1 MARGKGV
8 AAEGAQTAALSN
20 AASPY
25 PQKAATGPADPAP
38 NPLWYK
44 DAVIYEVHIK
54 SFCDSNADGI
64 GDFRGLAS
72 KLPYLRDLGVTAIWL
87 LPFYPSPLR
96 DDGYDIADY
105 RGIHPD
111 YGTLR
116 DFQDFLHGAHALG
129 MRVITELVLN
139 HTSDQHPWFQ
149 RARRAKPGSPW
160 RDFYLWSDTP
170 DKFPDARIIFKD
182 FETSNWSR
190 DPVAKAY
197 YWHRFFSHQP
207 DLNFDNPRVHREM
220 FKIIDFWLGMGVD
233 GLRLDAVPYLYERE
247 GTNCENLPETY
258 EFLKSLRAYID
269 QNYPDRML
277 LAEANQWPE
286 DAASYFGGG
295 AACQM
300 AFHFPLMPRM
310 FMALQMEDSF
320 PIVNILQQTP
330 AIPPECQWALFLRNH
345 DELTL
350 EMVTDEER
358 DYMYRIYASDPRA
371 RINLGIRRRLAPLM
385 GNDRR
390 KIELMNVLLF
400 TLPGT
405 PILYYGDEI
414 GMGDNFYLGDRNGV
428 RTPMQWSPDRNAGF
442 SSCNPQ
448 RLYLPVVIDPEYH
461 FEALNVEN
469 QAKSPSSLL
478 WWMKRLIDLRKHY
491 RAFGWGSLEFLTLDN
506 PRILAF
512 VRSFENE
519 TILVLVNLS
528 RTSQYVEINHPRFSG
543 HVLEDIIGRTRFP
556 VVKDSP
562 YLIIVGPYGY
572 HLMLVGDA
580 TGSGVEAS
588 GSPAHGLSLAAPWT
602 NTLKGAGLRQLEQS
616 ILPAYLKK
624 TRWFQGKSRTIAQ
637 IDLVETMPVPINDSE
652 AVLAFLE
659 VSYTE
664 GSTETYLLPL
674 HFLALDAGGDALG
687 KEFPWGIVCAVT
699 LDGKPGVLYDGL
711 YNAEFRQ
718 FLFAAITRRKRSRA
732 ELEGLHGRPA
742 PGFAA
747 LLGDKTLPLASQLG
761 KSEQSNSAV
770 LFASTFFLKLYR
782 RLEQGVHPEAEV
794 GRFLSEK
801 TGFHQVAPL
810 AGVLEYRR
818 AGEEPFAVALLQ
830 GFVPSQGDAWSFTLN
845 EVTRFFERALAHREE
860 LKVAVRPEGAG
871 PPASEAPPLPTDLT
885 GFMQG
890 YYSEMVALLG
900 KRTAEFHLAL
910 YSGKDDPAFAPEPFT
925 LLYQRS
931 VYQSMRSR
939 AKKTLQLLGRNLA
952 GLPKELQPEAAD
964 LLGRE
969 ADIMALLHRFTEA
982 KFSAWKTRVHG
993 DYHLGQ
999 VLYTGNDFILIDF
1012 EGEPVKSLSER
1023 RIKQSPLRDVAGMMR
1038 SFYYAAYAVFLQG
1051 GQVRVEDVPYLG
1063 PWAQAWYLHHSGVFL
1078 DSYQAS
1084 LAGSGI
1090 LPALAAEAEVM
1101 LRTYLLDK
1109 AIYELGYE
1117 LNNRPDWIF
1126 IPLRGVLGLL
1136 KPTP

>member
-1 MARGKGV
+1 MPTTSDKN
-8 AAEGAQTAALSN
+8 T
-20 AASPY
+20 
-25 PQKAATGPADPAP
+25 
-38 NPLWYK
+38 LWYK
-44 DAVIYEVHIK
+44 DAIIYEVHIR

-64 GDFRGLAS
+64 GDFRGLTS
-72 KLPYLRDLGVTAIWL
+72 KLPYLRDLGVTAIWV

-116 DFQDFLHGAHALG
+116 DFQEFLREAHALG

-149 RARRAKPGSPW
+149 KARRAKPGSAA
-160 RDFYLWSDTP
+160 RNYYVWSDTP
-170 DKFPDARIIFKD
+170 DEYPDARIIFKD

-197 YWHRFFSHQP
+197 YWHRFYSHQP
-207 DLNFDNPRVHREM
+207 DLNFDNPHVHREM
-220 FKIIDFWLGMGVD
+220 FRVIDFWLGMGVD

-258 EFLKSLRAYID
+258 EFLKKLRAYID

-286 DAASYFGGG
+286 DAASYFGEG

-330 AIPPECQWALFLRNH
+330 EIPKECQWALFLRNH

-390 KIELMNVLLF
+390 KIELMNVLLC

-405 PILYYGDEI
+405 PIIYYGDEI

-442 SSCNPQ
+442 SSSNPQ
-448 RLYLPVVIDPEYH
+448 KLYLPVIIDPEYH

-469 QAKSPSSLL
+469 QAKNPSSLL
-478 WWMKRLIDLRKHY
+478 WWMKRLIDLRKRY

-512 VRSFENE
+512 VRSYQGE

-528 RTSQYVEINHPRFSG
+528 RTAQYVEVNHPRFIGCSM
-543 HVLEDIIGRTRFP
+543 EDIVGRTRFP

-572 HLMLVGDA
+572 HLMQVSDGKAATTDA
-580 TGSGVEAS
+580 EGS
-588 GSPAHGLSLAAPWT
+588 AAPELFVAGPWE
-602 NTLKGAGLRQLEQS
+602 NVLKGSNLRTLEQA
-616 ILPAYLKK
+616 ILPAYLQKC
-624 TRWFQGKSRTIAQ
+624 RWFQGKSRTVARLNLAETAPVT
-637 IDLVETMPVPINDSE
+637 IDSSA
-652 AVLAFLE
+652 AVMAFIE

-674 HFLALDAGGDALG
+674 HFLPLDAGGDAIG
-687 KEFPWGIVCAVT
+687 KGFPWAVVCALNV
-699 LDGKPGVLYDGL
+699 DGKPGILYDGL
-711 YNAEFRQ
+711 FNAQFRE
-718 FLFAAITRRKRSRA
+718 FLFAAITRRKRVRA
-732 ELEGLHGRPA
+732 DSLGLQGRPVA
-742 PGFAA
+742 SFAA
-747 LLGDKTLPLASQLG
+747 LLGSKTLPLASQVG

-770 LFASTFFLKLYR
+770 VFDNTFFLKMYR
-782 RLEQGVHPEAEV
+782 RLEEGVHPEAEV
-794 GRFLSEK
+794 GKFLGEQTNFS
-801 TGFHQVAPL
+801 QVAPL
-810 AGVLEYRR
+810 AGTLEYKR
-818 AGEEPFAVALLQ
+818 AGGEPFTLALLQ

-845 EVTRFFERALAHREE
+845 EVTRFYERVLALREE
-860 LKVAVRPEGAG
+860 AKAVPHQEGAG
-871 PPASEAPPLPTDLT
+871 LPAVAIPPLPADLSAI
-885 GFMQG
+885 MQG
-890 YYSEMVALLG
+890 YYAEMVALLG
-900 KRTAEFHLAL
+900 KRTGEFHLAL
-910 YSGKDDPAFAPEPFT
+910 CSETEDAAFAPEPFT

-952 GLPKELQPEAAD
+952 QLPQELRPEAEA
-964 LLGRE
+964 LLAHEGN
-969 ADIMALLHRFTEA
+969 IMALLHKFTVT
-982 KFSAWKTRVHG
+982 KFSAWKTRIHG

-1012 EGEPVKSLSER
+1012 EGEPIKSLSER
-1023 RIKQSPLRDVAGMMR
+1023 RIKQSPLRDVAGMLR
-1038 SFYYAAYAVFLQG
+1038 SFYYAAYAVFMQHS
-1051 GQVRVEDVPYLG
+1051 QVRQEDIPYLQ
-1063 PWAQAWYLHHSGVFL
+1063 PWAEAWYRHNSEAFL
-1078 DSYQAS
+1078 ASYKS
-1084 LAGSGI
+1084 SVAGAGI
-1090 LPALAAEAEVM
+1090 LPKLPEEAEVM
-1101 LRTYLLDK
+1101 LQTYLLDK

-1117 LNNRPDWIF
+1117 LNNRPDWVF
-1126 IPLRGVLGLL
+1126 IPLRGVLELL
-1136 KPTP
+1136 KPSEGSGAQPS